1 MTHTETTESTDSA
14 ESTVRAKSAAAVDDD
29 VNPDAV
35 IWDVTFACPL
45 RCYHCY
51 TESGRRP
58 AKNLSH
64 EEMLKVADAI
74 ISLEPEMITLCG
86 GEPLTIKRIIDVARH
101 FDDAGVK
108 VFVYTSGWAMPA
120 ATVEALADVATKV
133 VVRLDGGNAATH
145 DRIRGRRGSFE
156 RATGALAR
164 IDAEVGRRIAAGV
177 RAPRFGIDYV
187 VVRSNYGE
195 LDQMCAEVAPRFP
208 HLETVY
214 FGAVVPTGL
223 ASRPSFVEH
232 ELLSDEQVAEL
243 ITPETRRRLREAAPP
258 SVAVETTEN
267 FEVQMNPDFLARTP
281 SFRPFEIEP
290 DGEVR
295 GMPIYEGTVGSLLTD
310 EPREVWRRVRE
321 RWNDPFVVETL
332 NRIRTRADWAEAVR
346 ILDYRFASPEDRR
359 RIDSRPTY
367 RPTAVEGVA

>member
-1 MTHTETTESTDSA
+1 MTHEESP
-14 ESTVRAKSAAAVDDD
+14 EKVDDD
-29 VNPDAV
+29 VNPNAV

-74 ISLEPEMITLCG
+74 ISLEPQMITLCG

-101 FDDAGVK
+101 FADAGVR
-108 VFVYTSGWAMPA
+108 VFLYTSGWAMPA
-120 ATVEALADVATKV
+120 ATVEALAEVATKIV
-133 VVRLDGGNAATH
+133 VSVDGGNAATH
-145 DRIRGRRGSFE
+145 DRIRGRAGSFE
-156 RATGALAR
+156 RAMSALAR
-164 IDAEVGRRIAAGV
+164 IDAEVGRRLAAGV
-177 RAPRFGIDYV
+177 AAPRFGIDYV
-187 VVRSNYGE
+187 VVRSNYQE
-195 LDQMCAEVAPRFP
+195 MDQVCAEVAPRFP

-243 ITPETRRRLREAAPP
+243 IAPETRRRLQEAAPA
-258 SVAVETTEN
+258 SVTVETTEN

-290 DGEVR
+290 DGAVR

-310 EPREVWRRVRE
+310 DPREVWRRVRE
-321 RWNDPFVVETL
+321 RWNDPFVLDCL

-346 ILDYRFASPEDRR
+346 RIDYRFASPEDRR
-359 RIDSRPTY
+359 RIDSRPPY
-367 RPTAVEGVA
+367 RPAVVDGVVDGVA